1 MDKNHVKRAK
11 EIIETISYATIA
23 SANKEGKPWNT
34 PVFFIHDR
42 KLNIYWFSDKQNQH
56 SQNVRENENV
66 FIVIYDSTVPEGDG
80 EGVYIQ
86 AKAVELNDPEE
97 IRQAGIP
104 ETGPGKDAPD
114 DFVGDATRRVYK
126 AIPQQVWMNDA
137 EVRDG
142 IFIRDYRIEL
152 PLDELRRLLRPA
164 FTSCWVSLPG
174 HGRRRVPG
182 PGRWPRRR

>member
-34 PVFFIHDR
+34 PVFFVHDH
-42 KLNIYWFSDKQNQH
+42 KLNIYWFSDKHNQH
-56 SQNVRENENV
+56 SQNVRENEDV

-97 IRQAGIP
+97 IRRAGII
-104 ETGPGKDAPD
+104 ETGPGRDTPD
-114 DFVGDATRRVYK
+114 DFVGDAIRRVYK
-126 AIPQQVWMNDA
+126 AIPQQAWMNDA
-137 EVRDG
+137 EVRDD

-152 PLDELRRLLRPA
+152 PLDELRRLLRPP
-164 FTSCWVSLPG
+164 FQGVSIRLPRSLLTSVLQCKQLY
-174 HGRRRVPG
+174 
-182 PGRWPRRR
+182 